1 MVFLIKPMIELINLI
16 KKVGFMELNLV
27 VEGLK
32 FMVLGMATV
41 FSFLIL
47 MVIILK
53 FQAKLVSRYFPQK
66 VVSTPARRTTT
77 LQSSSKKDDKA
88 LVAAITAA
96 IIAFKNSK
104 N

>member
-1 MVFLIKPMIELINLI
+1 MVSLIKPMIKLINLI
-16 KKVGFMELNLV
+16 KKVSFMELNLV

-47 MVIILK
+47 MVIILQI
-53 FQAKLVSRYFPQK
+53 QAKLVSKYFPQK

-77 LQSSSKKDDKA
+77 PQASSKRDDKA

-96 IIAFKNSK
+96 ITTFKNSK
-104 N
+104 S